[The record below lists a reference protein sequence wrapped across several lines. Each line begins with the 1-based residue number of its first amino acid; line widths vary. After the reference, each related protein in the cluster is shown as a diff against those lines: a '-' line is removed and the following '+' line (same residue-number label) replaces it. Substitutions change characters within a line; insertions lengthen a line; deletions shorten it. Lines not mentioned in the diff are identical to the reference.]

1 MTGASSGIGRSVA
14 LAFGAAGARV
24 VLVAR
29 SADALEA
36 LVREMRQRDQ
46 DGLAVPG
53 DVTDRRQVAAMVAA
67 VIERWG
73 RIDILV
79 NNAGIGAHGPFWW
92 TPYEDFE
99 RIIRVNL
106 FGVACCT
113 SAVLPH
119 MIRER
124 SGKIVNVSSIIGK
137 RAYPGNAAYC
147 ASKFALEGF
156 AESLRT
162 EVRHHGI
169 HVIQVYPDL
178 TETAFFHHLL
188 QTGGHRK
195 PARPGMSPDKVA
207 AMLLEATQ
215 RNKREIVIGLR
226 GKILVLL
233 DKLLPAL
240 LDCIFHFAQFEHLR
254 RQLPLPPLYVSVRGI
269 PPLGHVPS
277 ATAAGAGF
285 LSQAAAS

>member
-1 MTGASSGIGRSVA
+1 MSGDALRSTLHFHEQVVIVTGASSGIGRSVA

-24 VLVAR
+24 ALVAR

-36 LVREMRQRDQ
+36 LAEEMRQQGHDS
-46 DGLAVPG
+46 LALPG
-53 DVTDRRQVAAMVAA
+53 DVTDRRQVSAIVAA
-67 VIERWG
+67 IIERWG
-73 RIDILV
+73 RIDVLV

-119 MIRER
+119 MIRQR
-124 SGKIVNVSSIIGK
+124 SGKIVNVSSMIGK

-162 EVRHHGI
+162 EVRRHGI
-169 HVIQVYPDL
+169 DVIQVCPGL
-178 TETAFFHHLL
+178 TDTSFFDHLL
-188 QTGGHRK
+188 QTGGHGK
-195 PARPGMSPDKVA
+195 PARSGMSPDRVA
-207 AMLLEATQ
+207 DLLLEAT
-215 RNKREIVIGLR
+215 RSSRREIVISVR
-226 GKILVLL
+226 GKVLVLF
-233 DKLLPAL
+233 DKLLPSVLDRL
-240 LDCIFHFAQFEHLR
+240 LVTRFRNQYVEAGPVAHR
-254 RQLPLPPLYVSVRGI
+254 PPPERS
-269 PPLGHVPS
+269 
-277 ATAAGAGF
+277 T
-285 LSQAAAS
+285 